1 MPTPLARRL
10 GLSLPIV
17 QAPMAGG
24 WTTPELVA
32 AVANAGGLGM
42 LAGARVT
49 ADQLHELIRA
59 TRRLTSR
66 PFGVNLQVPVITPE
80 EADRPA
86 NPEPLRRLRVERGL
100 PADPAPATA
109 WVAPEQ
115 AVGLALEEGVRIL
128 SVVMGPPGAWLDEAK
143 SAGAMVMA
151 TVTTVAEALEV
162 ERGGV
167 DVVIAQGSEAGGHRS
182 TFRPGANESWPLV
195 GTMALVP
202 QVVDAVRLPV
212 IAAGGIMDGRGVIAA
227 LALGAEAAQLG
238 TRFLL
243 ARESG
248 TTPAY
253 RRHLLE
259 ADETATV
266 VTDAYT
272 GRPARGIRNRFLE
285 RITGEGGTPLPWP
298 RQGALGAE
306 LFRASFADDGEWAPL
321 LAGQGLRL
329 ATAEQPAADIMRELA
344 RAGREVRERLPRW
357 E

>member
-32 AVANAGGLGM
+32 AVSDGGGLGM

-49 ADQLHELIRA
+49 PDQLRELIHV

-66 PFGVNLQVPVITPE
+66 PFGLNLQVPIVSST
-80 EADRPA
+80 EAARPA
-86 NPEPLRRLRVERGL
+86 NAEPLRRLRVEHGL
-100 PADPAPATA
+100 SPEPAPTPA
-109 WVAPEQ
+109 WVGPDD
-115 AVGLALEEGVRIL
+115 AVAIALEEGIRIL
-128 SVVMGPPGAWLDEAK
+128 SVVMGPAGSWLPEARR
-143 SAGAMVMA
+143 AGAVVMA

-162 ERGGV
+162 EADGV
-167 DVVIAQGSEAGGHRS
+167 DAVIAQGGEAGGHRS
-182 TFRPGANESWPLV
+182 TFRPGPPDRWPLI

-248 TTPAY
+248 TTAPY
-253 RRHLLE
+253 RRRLLD

-285 RITGEGGTPLPWP
+285 RMTEQGGTPLPWP

-306 LFRASFADDGEWAPL
+306 LYRASFTEDGEWAPL
-321 LAGQGLRL
+321 LAGQALRL
-329 ATAEQPAADIMRELA
+329 AVREASAAEIMRELA
-344 RAGREVRERLPRW
+344 DTAREVRERLPEW
-357 E
+357 

>member
-10 GLSLPIV
+10 GLTVPIV

-24 WTTPELVA
+24 WTTPDLVA
-32 AVANAGGLGM
+32 AVSDAGGLGM

-49 ADQLHELIRA
+49 ADQLRELIRA
-59 TRRLTSR
+59 TSGLTSR
-66 PFGVNLQVPVITPE
+66 PFGLNLQVPIILPK
-80 EADRPA
+80 EAARPA
-86 NPEPLRRLRVERGL
+86 NPEPLRRLRVEHGL
-100 PADPAPATA
+100 AADPAPAPP
-109 WVAPEQ
+109 WVGPDE
-115 AVGLALEEGVRIL
+115 AVAIALAEGVRIL
-128 SVVMGPPGAWLDEAK
+128 SVVMGPVGPWLTAARG
-143 SAGAMVMA
+143 AGAVVMA

-162 ERGGV
+162 EMDGV
-167 DVVIAQGSEAGGHRS
+167 DVVIAQGAEAGGHRS
-182 TFRPGANESWPLV
+182 TFRPGAPDRWPLI

-202 QVVDAVRLPV
+202 QVVDAVKVPV
-212 IAAGGIMDGRGVIAA
+212 IAAGGIMDGRGVSAA

-248 TTPAY
+248 ATAPY
-253 RRHLLE
+253 RRRLLD

-272 GRPARGIRNRFLE
+272 GRPARGIRNRFLDRMAE
-285 RITGEGGTPLPWP
+285 QGGTPLPWP

-306 LFRASFADDGEWAPL
+306 LYRTSITEDGDWAPL

-329 ATAEQPAADIMRELA
+329 AVREEAAADIMRELA
-344 RAGREVRERLPRW
+344 ATARVVRERLPQW
-357 E
+357 

>member
-10 GLSLPIV
+10 GLDLPIV

-32 AVANAGGLGM
+32 AVSNAGGLGM
-42 LAGARVT
+42 LAAGRVT
-49 ADQLHELIRA
+49 ADGLGELIRA
-59 TRRLTSR
+59 TRRLTSC
-66 PFGVNLQVPVITPE
+66 PFGVNLQAPIITPE
-80 EADRPA
+80 EAARPG
-86 NPEPLRRLRVERGL
+86 NPEPLRRLRLERGL
-100 PADPAPATA
+100 PAEPGPAPA
-109 WVAPEQ
+109 WVTPDEA
-115 AVGLALEEGVRIL
+115 AGIALDEGIRIL
-128 SVVMGPPGAWLDEAK
+128 SVVMGPPGAWMARAQP
-143 SAGAMVMA
+143 AGAVVMA

-162 ERGGV
+162 ERGGA
-167 DVVIAQGSEAGGHRS
+167 DVVIAQGSEAGGHRA
-182 TFRPGANESWPLV
+182 TFRPGTSDTWPLV

-227 LALGAEAAQLG
+227 LALGAQAAQLG

-253 RRHLLE
+253 RRRLLE

-285 RITGEGGTPLPWP
+285 AVTAQGGTPLPWP

-306 LFRASFADDGEWAPL
+306 LYNVSFVEDGEWAPL

-329 ATAEQPAADIMRELA
+329 ARAEQPAAEIVRELA
-344 RAGREVRERLPRW
+344 RVAREVRERLPHW

>member
-10 GLSLPIV
+10 GLTVPIV

-32 AVANAGGLGM
+32 AVSDAGGLGM

-49 ADQLHELIRA
+49 ADQLRELIRA
-59 TRRLTSR
+59 TRGLTGR
-66 PFGVNLQVPVITPE
+66 PFGLNLQVPIISPE
-80 EADRPA
+80 EASRPA
-86 NPEPLRRLRVERGL
+86 NPDPLRRLRVENGL
-100 PADPAPATA
+100 
-109 WVAPEQ
+109 APEPGESPTWVGQ
-115 AVGLALEEGVRIL
+115 DEAVAIALAEGIRIL
-128 SVVMGPPGAWLDEAK
+128 SVVMGPAGSWLTEARG
-143 SAGAMVMA
+143 AGAVVMA

-162 ERGGV
+162 EAGGV
-167 DVVIAQGSEAGGHRS
+167 DVVIAQGGEAGGHRS
-182 TFRPGANESWPLV
+182 TFRPGEADTWPLI

-202 QVVDAVRLPV
+202 QVVDAVKRPV

-248 TTPAY
+248 ATPPY
-253 RRHLLE
+253 RRRLLE

-285 RITGEGGTPLPWP
+285 RMTDQGGTPLPWP
-298 RQGALGAE
+298 SQGALGAE
-306 LFRASFADDGEWAPL
+306 LYRASILEDGEWAPL

-329 ATAEQPAADIMRELA
+329 AIREEPAVDIMRELSDVA
-344 RAGREVRERLPRW
+344 REVGERLPRW
-357 E
+357 